1 LELLHT
7 GEGMNVSRPYKQR
20 PRLRVQ
26 FPKRNLPP
34 LRRACLSLGLEVNA
48 QPGTNL
54 AWLLRKAKLG
64 KTAMEYLRF
73 SDDVQAHQIVARFD
87 SLNSTERK
95 AVTIDYL
102 IMATG
107 ADVHHIWGVIQ
118 EELSRMDGL
127 VVAMAASQ
135 KSLGVLKKTV
145 ENALT
150 TGGHEDRKLFFQIAG
165 NIPSPPKSGF
175 ARFHRVRGH

>member
-1 LELLHT
+1 
-7 GEGMNVSRPYKQR
+7 M
-20 PRLRVQ
+20 
-26 FPKRNLPP
+26 
-34 LRRACLSLGLEVNA
+34 
-48 QPGTNL
+48 
-54 AWLLRKAKLG
+54 
-64 KTAMEYLRF
+64 
-73 SDDVQAHQIVARFD
+73 
-87 SLNSTERK
+87 
-95 AVTIDYL
+95 TIDYL

-127 VVAMAASQ
+127 VTAMEASQ

-165 NIPSPPKSGF
+165 NIPAPPKSGF
-175 ARFHRVRGH
+175 GRLHRVSGR

>member
-1 LELLHT
+1 
-7 GEGMNVSRPYKQR
+7 MNVSRPYKLR
-20 PRLRVQ
+20 PRLGVQ
-26 FPKRNLPP
+26 FPKHDLSP

-48 QPGTNL
+48 QPPTNL
-54 AWLLRKAKLG
+54 AWLLRKARLG

-73 SDDVQAHQIVARFD
+73 SDDEQAREIVARYD

-150 TGGHEDRKLFFQIAG
+150 PGGHEDRKLFFQIAG

-175 ARFHRVRGH
+175 GRFHRVRGV

>member
-1 LELLHT
+1 
-7 GEGMNVSRPYKQR
+7 MQVSRPYKLR
-20 PRLRVQ
+20 HRLRAQ
-26 FPKRNLPP
+26 FPKRELSP

-48 QPGTNL
+48 QPPTDL

-64 KTAMEYLRF
+64 KTAMEYLRW
-73 SDDVQAHQIVARFD
+73 SEDEQARQIVARFD

-102 IMATG
+102 IMAAG

-118 EELSRMDGL
+118 EELSRMGGL
-127 VVAMAASQ
+127 VSGLAASVN
-135 KSLGVLKKTV
+135 SLRVVKKTI

-150 TGGHEDRKLFFQIAG
+150 PGGHEDRKLFFQIAG
-165 NIPSPPKSGF
+165 SLPAPPKSGF
-175 ARFHRVRGH
+175 ARFHRVSGR